1 MRSGAAAGHTGFF
14 HQTAFYGSDEEFLA
28 VVRPFVQDGLNAGE
42 PVVAAFAAE
51 NQALLRKALPR
62 TAKIT
67 FIDGDVQYARP
78 ANAVGEYSR
87 MMAEF
92 VAAGAEQVR
101 VAGDVPHPGLGVPW
115 DWWAR
120 YEAAANV
127 VYAGFPMWG
136 LCPYDTRTTP
146 DEVLG
151 HVRRSHPHIAT
162 AGGDIVNPEFRPQD
176 AVPGRAW
183 SDPIEA
189 TSPVLVLVDPLP
201 STARAAVAVA
211 GRLTGLSD
219 DDTSGLMLAVSEVLS
234 NGIVHGRGPT
244 RVRLWTG
251 PDRVVVT
258 VTDQG
263 VGPADPYVG
272 LMPVL
277 PASEGLGGQGLWLAH
292 QLCSYMTM
300 QRDAMGFTVRM
311 VAGRVPAPLLP

>member
-14 HQTAFYGSDEEFLA
+14 HQTAFYGSDEEFVA
-28 VVRPFVQDGLNAGE
+28 VVRPFVQDGLDAGE
-42 PVVAAFAAE
+42 PVVAAFAPA
-51 NQALLRKALPR
+51 NQALLRRALPR
-62 TAKIT
+62 AANVT
-67 FIDGDVQYARP
+67 FIDGSVQYARP
-78 ANAVGEYSR
+78 ANAIDAYSR
-87 MMAEF
+87 MMADF
-92 VAAGAEQVR
+92 VAGGAEQVR
-101 VAGDVPHPGLGVPW
+101 VTGDVPHPGFGVPW

-120 YEAAANV
+120 YEAAVNFA
-127 VYAGFPMWG
+127 YAGFPMWG

-146 DEVLG
+146 GEVLD
-151 HVRRSHPHIAT
+151 HVRRTHPRIAT
-162 AGGDIVNPEFRPQD
+162 PDGDVASADYCPED
-176 AVPGRAW
+176 AVPSRVW
-183 SDPIEA
+183 SDPLEA
-189 TSPVLVLVDPLP
+189 TAPVLVLIDPLP

-219 DDTSGLMLAVSEVLS
+219 DETSGLMLAVSEVLS
-234 NGIVHGRGPT
+234 NGIVHGRAPT

-263 VGPADPYVG
+263 TGPTDPYLG
-272 LMPVL
+272 LMPVI

-311 VAGRVPAPLLP
+311 VAGRVPAP